1 MDITNVGLD
10 GNLLDI
16 LEAISEAHFVALDL
30 EFSGI
35 ADRPAANR
43 NKQTIEQ
50 RYQQTK
56 GAAQQYQILQVGIT
70 CAYEDG
76 QHGKYIL
83 RTYNITLNPMISSD
97 LEIVRRYM
105 SESAAID
112 FLIRN
117 NFDLN
122 SSYTTGV
129 RYLSPQEERLA
140 KLKFKERL
148 IRTYDD
154 IEILDDDLET
164 IAFLAFVRGEI
175 KSWLRKKVTEGLVIV
190 SASINRL
197 IIRVQADVF
206 CSQQGLQNSM
216 SLTAMASL

>member
-1 MDITNVGLD
+1 MDITNVGFD

-35 ADRPAANR
+35 ADLPVANR

-56 GAAQQYQILQVGIT
+56 EAAQQYQVLQVGIT

-76 QHGKYIL
+76 ERGKYIL

-105 SESAAID
+105 CESAAID
-112 FLIRN
+112 FLLSN

-122 SSYTTGV
+122 ASYRTGV

-148 IRTYDD
+148 NRTYDD

-164 IAFLAFVRGEI
+164 IAFLDYVRRKI
-175 KSWLRKKVTEGLVIV
+175 NNWLRKKSGEGLLIV
-190 SASINRL
+190 SA
-197 IIRVQADVF
+197 
-206 CSQQGLQNSM
+206 
-216 SLTAMASL
+216 